1 MRVLVVDLLCN
12 SPYYCAPLVRAL
24 AAAGAEVELASPEF
38 HLEASALDG
47 VPRPAWLV
55 DLVVHARR
63 PRGLRLAVRSLEL
76 SANLLGALRHI
87 AAGAYD
93 VVHVQWIPF
102 EERSTAVMQLLRRA
116 CRRGGARLVLTVH
129 NAVPHDRPGPN
140 PDRIRRNLDLAD
152 LLVAQTASVADDLA
166 RAGARTPVTVIP
178 HGPLFG
184 DQPRPDRTAAA
195 TRLGLSPDGPTV
207 LFLGLLRPYKG
218 LDILADAWPAVRA
231 AIPMA
236 RLLVVG
242 RLADAGARPDLDRLT
257 ALPGV
262 EARERYVSVPEMVD
276 YHAVSDVVVF
286 PYQRTSQSGAFMTA
300 VGLGR
305 PTVVSP
311 IEGLREQAAGIV
323 SAIVAAKA
331 TGAAVADAI
340 VTSLRR
346 GEEASRAA
354 ERDRVA
360 IAESATGWPAIARAT
375 IAAYERPAH
384 GPERAAGA
392 KERGA

>member
-1 MRVLVVDLLCN
+1 
-12 SPYYCAPLVRAL
+12 
-24 AAAGAEVELASPEF
+24 
-38 HLEASALDG
+38 
-47 VPRPAWLV
+47 
-55 DLVVHARR
+55 
-63 PRGLRLAVRSLEL
+63 
-76 SANLLGALRHI
+76 
-87 AAGAYD
+87 
-93 VVHVQWIPF
+93 
-102 EERSTAVMQLLRRA
+102 
-116 CRRGGARLVLTVH
+116 
-129 NAVPHDRPGPN
+129 
-140 PDRIRRNLDLAD
+140 
-152 LLVAQTASVADDLA
+152 
-166 RAGARTPVTVIP
+166 VTVIP

-286 PYQRTSQSGAFMTA
+286 PYQRISQSGAFMTA

-311 IEGLREQAAGIV
+311 IEGLREQAAAIE

-331 TGAAVADAI
+331 TGAAIADAI
-340 VTSLRR
+340 ITSLRR